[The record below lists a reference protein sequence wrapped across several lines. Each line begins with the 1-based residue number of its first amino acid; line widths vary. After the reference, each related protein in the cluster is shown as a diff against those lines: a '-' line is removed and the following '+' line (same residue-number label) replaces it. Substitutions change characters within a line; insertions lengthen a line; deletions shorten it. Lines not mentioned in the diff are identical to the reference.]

1 MKLMH
6 EMEGREREYLE
17 GFHNK
22 QHYAWSKS
30 QMLKKKMQKGERG
43 ALGKEKRVMIPS

>member
-6 EMEGREREYLE
+6 EMEGQEREYLE

-30 QMLKKKMQKGERG
+30 QMP
-43 ALGKEKRVMIPS
+43 KEKCRRGRQVHWGKRKE